1 MRRRRR
7 WIAAAGALALVLAA
21 AGSLYWPISKR
32 RLDPGPVVSLRITDR
47 SGELLREILSDEGG
61 RCRWVGLADISPF
74 LLRATVASEDKSFF
88 AHPGV
93 DVTAVIRAFF
103 QNLRSR
109 RVVSGASTIT
119 QQVVRNIWRFR
130 RTLPAKVRE
139 AWLAVRLDHT
149 LSKEGILLQYL
160 NRISYGNQAFG
171 IEAASRLYFDKPCS
185 GLSLAESAFL
195 AAVPRAPSVLNPYRN
210 FSGVKRRQED
220 ILRRMHGLGYVDEAA
235 LARALAEPVGLRP
248 AAERFRAPHF
258 CDWILAGIPRDERP
272 GVAEIRT
279 TLDAGL
285 QAKVEALI
293 RNNLARLEAKGVTQ
307 AAAIVLDN
315 ASGDILGMAGSRDF
329 FDAAHDGQVNGALAP
344 RQPGSTLKPITY
356 GLGLERGLTA
366 ATILEDDPTPFA
378 TPGGAFTPDNYDE
391 SFHGAIRLRSALAS
405 SYNVPAV
412 AVLEALGPDLL
423 YAKLHEIGFAGLSQP
438 PGFYG
443 VGLTLG
449 NAEATLLE
457 LVRAYAALAREGLY
471 RDARSVLRTVGHDGW
486 VRESDSPTPARRVFS
501 RTSAYIITS
510 ILSDRDARIPS
521 FGYHSPLNLPF
532 PTAAKTG
539 TSKDYRDNWT
549 IGYTP
554 ALTVGVWAGDFS
566 GKPMRSVSGITGAGP
581 LFRDIL
587 QLAAASHPSGPFL
600 EPPGIVRAEI
610 CPLSGLRPSPRC
622 RGVIHEIFAAG
633 TEPETTCAL
642 SHEQAAP
649 GAGGGPS
656 GLGSKIPARG
666 LTVLSPADGDVYK
679 LDPVLRGEYQSIR
692 LRAVLAAGFR
702 PEAVE
707 WWVEGKKIGEAG
719 PPYSLAWRLKPG
731 SYTIRARARSTTGME
746 ESPPVRI
753 TVLS

>member
-1 MRRRRR
+1 VRLRRR
-7 WIAAAGALALVLAA
+7 WIAAAGILALVLAA
-21 AGSLYWPISKR
+21 LGSLYWPIPKR

-47 SGELLREILSDEGG
+47 AGELLREVLSDEGG

-74 LLRATVASEDKSFF
+74 LLQATVASEDKSFF

-93 DVTAVIRAFF
+93 DVTAVVRAFF
-103 QNLRSR
+103 QNLRSH

-171 IEAASRLYFDKPCS
+171 IEAASRLYFDKPAS

-195 AAVPRAPSVLNPYRN
+195 AAVPRAPTILNPYRA
-210 FSGVKRRQED
+210 FAGVKRRQEE
-220 ILRRMHGLGYVDEAA
+220 ILRRMQGLGYVDAA
-235 LARALAEPVGLRP
+235 TMERALREPVGLRP

-258 CDWILAGIPRDERP
+258 CDWILAGIPHQERP
-272 GVAEIRT
+272 GIAEIRT

-293 RNNLARLEAKGVTQ
+293 RNGLARLERKGVTN

-315 ASGDILGMAGSRDF
+315 ASGDILAMAGSREF
-329 FDAAHDGQVNGALAP
+329 FDSKHDGQVNGALAL

-378 TPGGAFTPDNYDE
+378 TPGGAFTPENYDQ
-391 SFHGAIRLRSALAS
+391 SFHGSIRLRSALAS

-423 YAKLHEIGFAGLSQP
+423 YAKLRELGFAGLKQP

-457 LVRAYAALAREGLY
+457 LVRAYAALAREGIY
-471 RDARSVLRTVGHDGW
+471 QSERNVLGTVGKDGRA
-486 VRESDSPTPARRVFS
+486 REAAAAAPPKRVF
-501 RTSAYIITS
+501 TAVSAFIITS
-510 ILSDRDARIPS
+510 ILADHDARIPS
-521 FGYHSPLNLPF
+521 FGYYSPLNLPF
-532 PTAAKTG
+532 AAAAKTG
-539 TSKDYRDNWT
+539 TSKDFRDNWT
-549 IGYTP
+549 LGYTP
-554 ALTVGVWAGDFS
+554 AVTVGVWAGDFS
-566 GKPMRSVSGITGAGP
+566 GKPMQNVSGVSGAGP

-587 QLAAASHPSGPFL
+587 QLVAGGRPAAAFQ

-610 CPLSGLRPSPRC
+610 CPLSGLRPGPRC
-622 RGVIHEIFAAG
+622 TGIIREVFAAG
-633 TEPETTCAL
+633 TEPRAICAL

-649 GAGGGPS
+649 GRGGGPA
-656 GLGSKIPARG
+656 GVGTRIPAAG
-666 LTVLSPADGDVYK
+666 LAVLVPADGDVYK
-679 LDPVLRGEYQSIR
+679 LDPVLRGEFQSIR
-692 LRAVLAAGFR
+692 LRAVLAEGLR
-702 PEAVE
+702 PEVVE
-707 WWVEGKKIGEAG
+707 WWVDGQKIGEAG
-719 PPYSLAWRLKPG
+719 PPYSLAWRLKRG
-731 SYTIRARARSTTGME
+731 SYLIKARARSGTGTA
-746 ESPPVRI
+746 ESHPVRI

>member
-1 MRRRRR
+1 MKHRRR
-7 WIAAAGALALVLAA
+7 WLAAAAAGALLLAA
-21 AGSLYWPISKR
+21 LGSLYWPIPKK

-47 SGELLREILSDEGG
+47 DGGLLREVLSDEGG

-74 LLRATVASEDKSFF
+74 LLQATVSSEDKSFF
-88 AHPGV
+88 SHPGI
-93 DVTAVIRAFF
+93 DVAAVARAFF
-103 QNLRSR
+103 QNLRGR
-109 RVVSGASTIT
+109 RIVSGASTIT
-119 QQVVRNIWRFR
+119 QQVIRNIWRFR
-130 RTLPAKVRE
+130 RTVPAKIRE

-171 IEAASRLYFDKPCS
+171 IEAASRLYFDKPSS

-195 AAVPRAPSVLNPYRN
+195 AAVPRAPTVLNPYRA
-210 FSGVKRRQED
+210 FAGVKRRQEE
-220 ILRRMHGLGYVDEAA
+220 ILRRMHGLGYVDAAA
-235 LARALAEPVGLRP
+235 LERALREPIGLRP

-258 CDWILAGIPRDERP
+258 CDWILSRVPTDERP
-272 GVAEIRT
+272 RIAEIRT

-293 RNNLARLEAKGVTQ
+293 RNSLARLERKGVTN
-307 AAAIVLDN
+307 AAAVVMDN
-315 ASGDILGMAGSRDF
+315 VSGDVLAMAGSRDF
-329 FDAAHDGQVNGALAP
+329 FDAGHDGQVNGALAP

-378 TPGGAFTPDNYDE
+378 TPGGAFTPENYDE

-412 AVLEALGPDLL
+412 AVLQALGPDLL
-423 YAKLHEIGFAGLSQP
+423 YAKLRELGFAGLKQP

-457 LVRAYAALAREGLY
+457 LVRAYAALAREGVY
-471 RDARSVLRTVGHDGW
+471 RGERSILRTTGKDGKI
-486 VRESDSPTPARRVFS
+486 REGEPPVPPRRVFTS
-501 RTSAYIITS
+501 VSAYIITS

-521 FGYHSPLNLPF
+521 FGYLSPLNLPF
-532 PTAAKTG
+532 AAAAKTG
-539 TSKDYRDNWT
+539 TSKDFRDNWT

-554 ALTVGVWAGDFS
+554 SVTVGVWAGDFS
-566 GKPMRSVSGITGAGP
+566 GKPMQSVSGVTGAGP

-587 QLAAASHPSGPFL
+587 QLAAAERPAGSFV
-600 EPPGIVRAEI
+600 EPAGIVRAEI
-610 CPLSGLRPSPRC
+610 CPLSGLRPGPRC
-622 RGVIHEIFAAG
+622 AGIIREVFAAG
-633 TEPETTCAL
+633 TEPDKTCPLTHA
-642 SHEQAAP
+642 QAAS
-649 GAGGGPS
+649 GAGRGPAGVGTHVPAS
-656 GLGSKIPARG
+656 GLA
-666 LTVLSPADGDVYK
+666 VLSPADGDVFK
-679 LDPVLRGEYQSIR
+679 LDPVLRGEFQSIR
-692 LRAVLAAGFR
+692 LRAVLAEGFR
-702 PEAVE
+702 TGVVE
-707 WWVEGKKIGEAG
+707 WWVNGEKIGESG
-719 PPYSLAWRLKPG
+719 PPYGLAWRLKPG
-731 SYTIRARARSTTGME
+731 SYTIKARARSDSGPA